1 MAGSVSGVEH
11 SLSAFI
17 LNSSPNL
24 GEDGSEV
31 LHGWDAASNKPHHF
45 CIRFTA
51 MPPEGAALL

>member
-1 MAGSVSGVEH
+1 MEH